1 MEPGSP
7 TTQTAPVNAR
17 VAGLDAELAARAGDR
32 SPEILIQFARAFHF
46 GAPLAYFAG
55 RSEASLADEAI
66 AAFDFVEGR
75 RPGEI
80 RVRVTPPAGGS
91 SLVQATLR
99 DQPFLLDT
107 AREALR
113 SEGITVR
120 RFLHPILRTERDAAG
135 RITRVGPRTDPGVSE
150 SFLHFEI
157 EPPGSLVA
165 AEKLEMALRESLREA
180 AIAVEDYAQ
189 MRGAVE
195 SVARSLAAERPSDAE
210 FAAVLHEASEFLL
223 WLLRGNFVLLG
234 FRTYDFDTR
243 GGERY
248 VTVSPRSGLGILRDP
263 GTSAYQLPV
272 AFSNLDP
279 VLRAR
284 MMQRIFPLVS
294 KANRESR
301 VHRRARMDYIGI
313 KKLSPTGEIAG
324 EQRILGLFTA
334 QAMNQLA
341 SEIPV
346 LRRKLDRILARAQV
360 LEGSHDW
367 RQITR
372 AFNGMPKTELLATDE
387 NEIASTIDAVTNF
400 QAQEGVR
407 VACRRD
413 ALGLTAAVL
422 VVLPRDRFN
431 AEVRRRIQTALAARF
446 GAPPADYQ
454 LALGEEP
461 YARLHFY
468 FPLAAKGELP
478 PTEGLERD
486 VQEAIR
492 DWDDRLRD
500 EIEAQVGSDRGADL
514 AARFGGRLPATYRET
529 FTAKD
534 AVGDLPI
541 FDELGSHGGV
551 RLKIVPGPPRG
562 GETTTLLRLYR
573 AQAKFYLSDV
583 MPILTQ
589 LGLRVLDEMTFRV
602 EGENRTVVYLHTI
615 RVQDGRS
622 REGAAPAVP
631 EERWGLL
638 GDAILAL
645 LDGRYENDG
654 LGALTVSAGLSIRQ
668 IDLLRACIHYFR
680 QLRVAY
686 TRASMIQ
693 ALAANPA
700 IAVRLVE
707 HFELKFRPGPAG
719 KSAPPAGRTEPP
731 AARAEMAAGR
741 AEPLGASRQALQSL
755 LDGVQNLTEDR
766 VLRGLLEI
774 IDATVRTDYFQERGT
789 LGRISFKVES
799 GRVSFMPPP
808 VPLYEIFVHN
818 AEMEGIHLRSGKVA
832 RGGIRWSDR
841 RDDFRTEILG
851 LMHTQVIK
859 NAVIVPVGS
868 KGGFVLKAARDAREE
883 LPSQVTRQY
892 RTLITGMLGL
902 TDNLVDGKVVHP
914 PETVIYDGPDPYLV
928 VAADKGTASFS
939 DLANS
944 IAAERRFWL
953 DDAFASGGSR
963 GYDHKKE
970 GITARGAWECSRHLL
985 RELGIDPDGEI
996 AVAGIG
1002 DMSGD
1007 VFGNGLL
1014 LSQRFKLVAAF
1025 DHRHV
1030 FIDPSPD
1037 LKKSFEERRRLF
1049 ALPRSSWADYKTE
1062 VISKGGG
1069 VYRRDS
1075 KRIEL
1080 SAEAREA
1087 LRTSAGPLTGEELVR
1102 EVLKAPVDLLWNGG
1116 IGTYVKAAGESN
1128 GDVGDSRNDG
1138 SRIDAGE
1145 LRARVVAEGGNLG
1158 FTQAARIECAL
1169 RGVKINT
1176 DFIDNSAGVDLS
1188 DHEVNI
1194 KIGLAEAIRLKKLDR
1209 GGRDALLKEM
1219 TAEVC
1224 GLVLA
1229 DNRQQTQLL
1238 SIEERASREDL
1249 GDMAVLAGE
1258 LFEGKLLDP
1267 QLERFPDAAE
1277 LRRRGERRTGLV
1289 RPELAQLVAFTKIDL
1304 FRSLVETGLAE
1315 TAGFEEYLLGYFPAP
1330 LRSRFGEVLK
1340 AHPLR
1345 REIQMT
1351 VLTNELVNR
1360 MGVTFVSRLRREL
1373 GAGVDEVV
1381 AAYRAGRLLLDRED
1395 LPALVGEM
1403 LAAGSLSPAAG
1414 GELILIH
1421 RRAMESVAG
1430 WLLRDWPAPTAKGK
1444 GRADVSAVVKQLAEP
1459 FGRVAAW
1466 LREAAPAFV
1475 RESAAAGEMDL
1486 AARGV
1491 PDGLAARAAAL
1502 GLERHI
1508 PPILSVARGEKV
1520 DPRRAAAF
1528 FFALQAQLGWEE
1540 IEAAAARIPAP
1551 DPDDRS
1557 AARALVAELR
1567 SLLAKLAAAALRSAG
1582 PDGEPAAAVEEF
1594 LAARGPALAAY
1605 RRALPAEGRTFTLG
1619 SLMVLAERMRRV

>member
-1 MEPGSP
+1 MEPGTP
-7 TTQTAPVNAR
+7 TTQTAPAPPVAAR
-17 VAGLDAELAARAGDR
+17 LAGLEAELAARAGQR
-32 SPEILIQFARAFHF
+32 SPDVLQQFARAFHF

-55 RSEASLADEAI
+55 RSDASLADELI
-66 AAFDFVEGR
+66 SAFDFAEGR
-75 RPGEI
+75 KPEEI
-80 RVRVTPPAGGS
+80 RVRVTPAAGGS

-113 SEGITVR
+113 SEGVTVR
-120 RFLHPILRTERDAAG
+120 RSLHPILRTEREPTG
-135 RITRVGPRTDPGVSE
+135 RLTRVSPRTEPGISE

-157 EPPGSLVA
+157 EPPGSLAA
-165 AEKLEMALRESLREA
+165 AEKIEMALRESLREA
-180 AIAVEDYAQ
+180 AVTVADYAQ

-195 SVARSLAAERPSDAE
+195 SLARALAAEHPADADL
-210 FAAVLHEASEFLL
+210 ASVLREASEFLL
-223 WLLRGNFVLLG
+223 WLLKGNFVLLG
-234 FRTYDFDTR
+234 FRSYDFDTR
-243 GGERY
+243 GNERF
-248 VTVSPRSGLGILRDP
+248 VTVLPRSGLGILRDP
-263 GTSAYQLPV
+263 GSSAYQLPV

-279 VLRAR
+279 VLQTR

-313 KKLSPTGEIAG
+313 KKLAPSGEIAG
-324 EQRILGLFTA
+324 EHRILGLFTA

-372 AFNGMPKTELLATDE
+372 AFNGMPKTELLATEE
-387 NEIASTIDAVTNF
+387 NEISSTIDAVMNF
-400 QAQEGVR
+400 QSQEGVR

-431 AEVRRRIQTALAARF
+431 AEVRRRIQAALAARF

-478 PTEGLERD
+478 PTDGLEKD

-500 EIEAQVGSDRGADL
+500 EIEAQLGDDRGADL
-514 AARFGGRLPATYRET
+514 AARFGGKLPATYRET
-529 FTAKD
+529 FAAKD

-541 FDELGSHGGV
+541 FDELGSRGGV
-551 RLKIVPGPPRG
+551 RLKICPGPRRG
-562 GETTTLLRLYR
+562 GEPTTLLRLYR
-573 AQAKFYLSDV
+573 AQAKFYLSEI

-615 RVQDGRS
+615 RVQDARP
-622 REGAAPAVP
+622 REGAAAAIA
-631 EERWGLL
+631 EERWGLV
-638 GDAILAL
+638 GEAIMAL

-654 LGALTVSAGLSIRQ
+654 LGALTVSAGLAIRQ
-668 IDLLRACIHYFR
+668 IELLRAYLHYFR

-693 ALAANPA
+693 AVVANPA
-700 IAVRLVE
+700 IAVGLVE

-719 KSAPPAGRTEPP
+719 KSAPPA
-731 AARAEMAAGR
+731 ARL
-741 AEPLGASRQALQSL
+741 EPLGKSRQAIQAL
-755 LDGVQNLTEDR
+755 LDGVEDLTEDR
-766 VLRGLLEI
+766 VLRGLLTLIE
-774 IDATVRTDYFQERGT
+774 ATVRTDYFQEGGA
-789 LGRISFKVES
+789 LGRLSFKVQS
-799 GRVSFMPPP
+799 GQVPFMPAP
-808 VPLYEIFVHN
+808 VPLFEIFVHN
-818 AEMEGIHLRSGKVA
+818 VEMEGIHLRSGKVA

-868 KGGFVLKAARDAREE
+868 KGGFVLKAARDSRED

-914 PETVIYDGPDPYLV
+914 AETVIYDGPDPYLV
-928 VAADKGTASFS
+928 VAADKGTATFS

-944 IAAERRFWL
+944 IAAEHRFWL

-985 RELGIDPDGEI
+985 RELGIDPDGEV

-1014 LSQRFKLVAAF
+1014 LSPKFKLVAAF

-1037 LKKSFEERRRLF
+1037 PKKGFEERKRLF
-1049 ALPRSSWADYKTE
+1049 ALPRSSWADYKAGL
-1062 VISKGGG
+1062 ISKGGG
-1069 VYRRDS
+1069 VFKRDA
-1075 KRIEL
+1075 KRIDL
-1080 SAEAREA
+1080 SAEARET
-1087 LRTSAGPLTGEELVR
+1087 LKTSATALTGEELVR
-1102 EVLKAPVDLLWNGG
+1102 EVLKAPMDLLWNGG

-1128 GDVGDSRNDG
+1128 ADVGDSRNDG
-1138 SRIDAGE
+1138 CRIDAGE

-1158 FTQAARIECAL
+1158 FTQAARVECAL
-1169 RGVKINT
+1169 RGVKMNT

-1194 KIGLAEAIRLKKLDR
+1194 KIGLAEAIRSKKLDR
-1209 GGRDALLKEM
+1209 SGRDALLKEM
-1219 TAEVC
+1219 TSEVC
-1224 GLVLA
+1224 RLVLA
-1229 DNRQQTQLL
+1229 DNLQQTQLL
-1238 SIEERASREDL
+1238 SIEERVSREDL
-1249 GDMAVLAGE
+1249 GDMATLAAE
-1258 LFEGKLLDP
+1258 LVEAKLLDP
-1267 QLERFPDAAE
+1267 KLERFPDAAE
-1277 LRRRGERRTGLV
+1277 LKRRGERRLGLT

-1304 FRSLVETGLAE
+1304 FRSLIETGLAE
-1315 TAGFEEYLLGYFPAP
+1315 TAGFEDYLLGYFPKP
-1330 LRSRFGEVLK
+1330 LRSRFGEALK

-1345 REIQMT
+1345 REILMT

-1360 MGVTFVSRLRREL
+1360 NGVTFVSRLRREL
-1373 GAGVDEVV
+1373 GVGVEEVV

-1395 LPALVGEM
+1395 FAGSVGEM
-1403 LAAGSLSPAAG
+1403 VAAGKIPPAAG
-1414 GELILIH
+1414 GEVMLVY

-1430 WLLRDWPAPTAKGK
+1430 WLLRDWPAGETAGGTAKGK
-1444 GRADVSAVVKQLAEP
+1444 VRADVASVAKQLAEP
-1459 FGRVAAW
+1459 FDRVAAW
-1466 LREAAPAFV
+1466 LRQSAPAFLKE
-1475 RESAAAGEMDL
+1475 RAAASEMDL
-1486 AARGV
+1486 AGRGV
-1491 PDGLAARAAAL
+1491 PDDLAARATAL
-1502 GLERHI
+1502 GLQKDI
-1508 PPILSVARGEKV
+1508 LPILSVAHGEKAQSEKG

-1528 FFALQAQLGWEE
+1528 FFLLQAQLRWEE
-1540 IEAAAARIPAP
+1540 IEAAAAQIPAP

-1567 SLLAKLAAAALRSAG
+1567 ALLARLTAAALKSTG
-1582 PDGEPAAAVEEF
+1582 PEAEPDRAVEDF